1 MLVVVFG
8 LQWESVTRKYEWNSL
23 DIFIVWNSS
32 CDKNNF
38 LLSRESRFL
47 FLSLSVFSLGAALS
61 ALFLLR
67 YYVTSQNGDM
77 LFSHWTEDSPI
88 TILFSAILS
97 LAFTHTHD
105 NMYVFSDITAA
116 TWPQL
121 MSTRTYFIW
130 RWMWLSPFEP
140 KWKCKYY
147 VPLGWWNWTE
157 RDVSYE
163 NIIKTTTIKF
173 QIQEFIIPLM
183 GSSCRKQMMKKEKN

>member
-1 MLVVVFG
+1 MHGITCRRCLSLQLAHFSRMTAIRLTHWNAIPFRVAAILVVVFG

-67 YYVTSQNGDM
+67 YYVTSQNCDM

-105 NMYVFSDITAA
+105 TCMHLAI
-116 TWPQL
+116 
-121 MSTRTYFIW
+121 
-130 RWMWLSPFEP
+130 
-140 KWKCKYY
+140 
-147 VPLGWWNWTE
+147 
-157 RDVSYE
+157 
-163 NIIKTTTIKF
+163 
-173 QIQEFIIPLM
+173 
-183 GSSCRKQMMKKEKN
+183 